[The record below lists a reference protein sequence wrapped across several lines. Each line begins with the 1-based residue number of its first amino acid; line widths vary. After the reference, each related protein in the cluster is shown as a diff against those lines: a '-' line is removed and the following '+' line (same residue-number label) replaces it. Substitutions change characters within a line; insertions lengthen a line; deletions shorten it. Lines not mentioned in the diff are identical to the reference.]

1 MILIKLPRDQ
11 KEELIR
17 GIQGYFEKE
26 GLEAIGNLQAESLL
40 DFFLQEAGPYVYNR
54 AVEDARKIVLERIQ
68 AVEDDLYTLQR
79 PVHR

>member
-1 MILIKLPRDQ
+1 MIPVKLPREQ
-11 KEELIR
+11 KEAI
-17 GIQGYFEKE
+17 IQAMQEYFKEE

-40 DFFLQEAGPYVYNR
+40 NFFLQEAGPYVYNC
-54 AVEDARKIVLERIQ
+54 AVEDSRKIVLERMQ

>member
-1 MILIKLPRDQ
+1 MIPIKLTRDQ
-11 KEELIR
+11 KEVL
-17 GIQGYFEKE
+17 IQGMQDYFEKE

-40 DFFLQEAGPYVYNR
+40 DFFLQEAGPYVYNH
-54 AVEDARKIVLERIQ
+54 AVEDARKIVLERMQ